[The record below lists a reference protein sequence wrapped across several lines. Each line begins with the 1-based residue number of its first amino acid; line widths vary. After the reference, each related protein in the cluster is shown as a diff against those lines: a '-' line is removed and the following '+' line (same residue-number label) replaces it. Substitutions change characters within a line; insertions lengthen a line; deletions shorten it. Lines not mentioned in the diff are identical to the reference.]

1 MFRMAQLNQLNAL
14 FRTIRSSYLKWRTNE
29 IGWPFIP
36 LNWTNIK
43 TLLICSRQL
52 AVCIKKQIV
61 EAIQTNELRNGIK
74 IYNAVGSP
82 QRVHRFLHDDVMV
95 IRSTMD
101 PCSSLAPTSPNSLYM
116 PIKGIIE

>member
-1 MFRMAQLNQLNAL
+1 MVGRL
-14 FRTIRSSYLKWRTNE
+14 FPL
-29 IGWPFIP
+29 IGQTF
-36 LNWTNIK
+36 K
-43 TLLICSRQL
+43 TRLICSREL

-74 IYNAVGSP
+74 IYNAVASP

-101 PCSSLAPTSPNSLYM
+101 PCSSLAPTIFIPQQTRHFRSSDVSINSPNSLYM